1 MFPNQ
6 ANAVLSA
13 HPAQPTPKDQLI
25 LTTPPPATSPWPTLA
40 PADAGFSP
48 ARLQDVIDFAVA
60 SESPW
65 PRSLYYPDG
74 SYVGNREWDEKGP
87 WTEIVG
93 PVKERGGPAG
103 LVLKGGKI
111 VAEWGDTNRTDM
123 TFSIAK
129 SYVSVLAGIA
139 FGDGLIRDLD
149 EPVGKS
155 VDGPVF
161 AGAHNAQVTWR
172 HLLHQSSEWQ
182 GEIFGKSDQVDHNR
196 QIGPGADNSRKGQ
209 RRELNAPGTFY
220 EYNDVRVNVLGY
232 ALLRLFRRPLP
243 EVLRERIMDPIG
255 ASGDWRWEGYE
266 TSFVEIDGKRVQS
279 VPGGGHWGG
288 GLFIGARDHA
298 RFGLLMARRGEWDG
312 KQLLS
317 PGWIE
322 QSLTPSPTLA
332 DYGFLWWLNR
342 GPQANPSL
350 PASAFSALGAGSN
363 VIWVD
368 PEHDL
373 VAVLR
378 WIDKAAIKG
387 FCERLIAALD

>member
-1 MFPNQ
+1 M
-6 ANAVLSA
+6 
-13 HPAQPTPKDQLI
+13 
-25 LTTPPPATSPWPTLA
+25 TTPPPATAPWPTLA
-40 PADAGFSP
+40 PSDAGFSP
-48 ARLQDVIDFAVA
+48 SRLQDAIDFAVA

-93 PVKERGGPAG
+93 PVRERGGPAG
-103 LVLKGGKI
+103 LVLKGGRI
-111 VAEWGDTNRTDM
+111 VAEWGDTSRTDM

-129 SYVSVLAGIA
+129 SYLSVLAGVA
-139 FGDGLIRDLD
+139 HGDGLIRDFD
-149 EPVGKS
+149 DHVADS

-161 AGAHNAQVTWR
+161 AGAHNGRITWR
-172 HLLHQSSEWQ
+172 HLLQQSSEWQ

-255 ASGDWRWEGYE
+255 ASRDWRWEGYE
-266 TSFVEIDGKRVQS
+266 NSFVEIDGQRMQS

-298 RFGLLMARRGEWDG
+298 RFGLLMARGGEWDG
-312 KQLLS
+312 RRLL
-317 PGWIE
+317 PKAYVE
-322 QSLTPSPTLA
+322 QALTPSPTLA
-332 DYGFLWWLNR
+332 NYGFLWWLNT
-342 GPQANPSL
+342 GPNARPGL
-350 PASAFSALGAGSN
+350 PQSAFSAMGAGSN
-363 VIWVD
+363 IIWVD

-378 WIDKAAIKG
+378 WIDKAATDA
-387 FCERLIAALD
+387 FCEKLVGALD